1 MSPSKESVAPV
12 DPKVARAI
20 ARHLDR
26 RRMRRRLLGWLVLLG
41 LIAAAAM
48 YATCGTGFGLGG
60 KGKGEG
66 PGGGGDQTRGSA
78 RALVAK
84 RCELRVGP
92 SGITLDGK
100 AMLRD
105 EAVAAAKS
113 CNGVDLYPSGD
124 VRSGDVKDLQEAL
137 SSAGVSDVVEH
148 PGAPSPSA
156 VPPSTGSNQPRPQP

>member
-1 MSPSKESVAPV
+1 MSPSKESIAPV

-26 RRMRRRLLGWLVLLG
+26 RRLRRRLLGWLVLLG

-48 YATCGTGFGLGG
+48 YATCGTGFGLSG

-66 PGGGGDQTRGSA
+66 PGGGEQPRGA
-78 RALVAK
+78 VRPLAAQ
-84 RCELRVGP
+84 RCELRIGP

-100 AMLRD
+100 TMLRD
-105 EAVAAAKS
+105 EAVGAAKS

-124 VRSGDVKDLQEAL
+124 VRAGDVKDLQDAL
-137 SSAGVSDVVEH
+137 SAAGVSDVVEH
-148 PGAPSPSA
+148 PGAPSPNA
-156 VPPSTGSNQPRPQP
+156 VPTTR